1 VACHGALSGPA
12 GANQKPSAQLRDDM
26 RPSASPFITV
36 FGSINAD
43 MIFNVDLLPR
53 PGQTLLARHFKLEA
67 GGKGANQAVAAA
79 LDDAAVAMVGA
90 VGRDALAE
98 TALAGLR
105 GSGVDLSHVALR
117 EQPTGCAAVHTDA
130 EGHNQIV
137 VALGANAA
145 VHHGQIDD
153 QLLKRTSLILLQME
167 SPLTQVESVIGR
179 ARNAGVFSIL
189 NLAPAAPLPLE
200 VLRAC
205 GMIVVNEDEAEALA
219 GWVGCAP
226 DAATLQKTLGVDIVR
241 TLGSQGAEACSS
253 ASGPWRTAA
262 RSITPVDTTAA
273 GDCFIGVLAA
283 ELVRGRPLPECMQRA
298 GTAAALCCM
307 RHGSQSSL
315 PRHAETDEALERW
328 GPGEAIRSSR
338 PSEDERP
345 RA

>member
-1 VACHGALSGPA
+1 
-12 GANQKPSAQLRDDM
+12 M
-26 RPSASPFITV
+26 RTSTTPFITV

-43 MIFNVDLLPR
+43 MIFSVDRLPIS
-53 PGQTLLARHFKLEA
+53 GQTLLAQHFKLEA

-79 LDDAAVAMVGA
+79 RDHAMVAMVGA

-105 GSGVDLSHVALR
+105 DSGVDLSHVAPC

-130 EGHNQIV
+130 QGRNQIV

-145 VHHGQIDD
+145 LSHGQIDD
-153 QLLKRTSLILLQME
+153 RLLERTSLILLQME
-167 SPLTQVESVIGR
+167 TPVAQVESVIGR

-200 VLRAC
+200 ALRAC

-226 DAATLQKTLGVDIVR
+226 DAAALHRALGVDVVR
-241 TLGSQGAEACSS
+241 TLGNQGAEACSS
-253 ASGPWRTAA
+253 ASGVWRAAA

-283 ELVRGRPLPECMQRA
+283 ELARGKSLPECMQRA
-298 GTAAALCCM
+298 GTAAALCCL
-307 RHGSQSSL
+307 RRGSQSSV
-315 PRHAETDEALERW
+315 PRYAETDEALAQW
-328 GPGEAIRSSR
+328 GPGETIRS
-338 PSEDERP
+338 PAPFEEERP